1 MFERFLPLVSKP
13 ARYINAE
20 INSVRKDFSKVK
32 TKVCLFFPDTYE
44 VGMSHLGLKILYHI
58 LNTREDTACERVFSP
73 WTDYEERLRAS
84 EHKLAS
90 LESNLPL
97 SEFDILGVTLQYEL
111 SYSNILTALDLA
123 GIPLRAADRTDKHP
137 IVIAGGPCTMN
148 PGPLSDFI
156 DVFFLGDA
164 EEAVHE
170 LVELKQQHKRR
181 QVFLETIARQEGF
194 YVPEIGTKGVT
205 RRFLESLEHASYP
218 AKPVLPFLKPIHD
231 RVTVEVARGCIRGCR
246 FCQAGMIYRPYRER
260 SPETVKALLH
270 DSLRCTG
277 YEELSLA
284 SLSAGDYTGIQP
296 LVVDLMK
303 QYHDSR
309 VSISLPSLRVGTLT
323 PEMVQAIADT
333 RKTGFT
339 LAPEAGTER
348 LRNVINKPLS
358 DSDLFRAAE
367 TIFKNGWNVLK
378 LYFMIGLPTETDED
392 LDGIVR
398 LVNEIFAL
406 GRKVSKRGVQLNIT
420 LSSFVPKP
428 HTAFQ
433 WTGQASLEEIRTKQ
447 RYLEQRLR
455 RRGIAL
461 KPHNAEMSLL
471 EGAFARGDRTLGRVI
486 QEAMRIG
493 CRFDAWSECFDFRK
507 WEEAFAKFGVAMPDY
522 ACRTFKK
529 EEPLPWEYVHS
540 GISKEFFQT
549 EYQRALAAETTEN
562 CRMECRQCG
571 LECKDGGTPSLG
583 KPAALAPHWEYVH
596 SGISKEF
603 FQTEYQRALAAETT
617 ENCRMEC
624 RQCGL
629 ECKDGG
635 TPSLG
640 KPAALAPHS
649 APPKTASVADS
660 QEQKSNGIEPSV
672 RIRFQYA
679 KTGRIRFLSHL
690 DLMTLFHRA
699 AVRAEIP
706 LMFSQGFNPH
716 PKIAFSPALSVGM
729 ESEAEYLDMEI
740 SHLTSLDHITQAFS
754 NALPSGIQIR
764 KSRIIPLKAPSLSG
778 SISRYVYTV
787 RVPAPYSDIVDHR
800 LTAFSAQPTALVEKE
815 GKKKDIKPLIESITH
830 EPSSGTIIATLQ
842 DSAES
847 KIRIQDVLKILFDAS
862 PEDIPFFEIVRT
874 ALYAK
879 KQNQWIDPLENI

>member
-84 EHKLAS
+84 GRKLAS

-97 SEFDILGVTLQYEL
+97 AEFDILGVTLQYEL

-123 GIPLRAADRTDKHP
+123 GIPLRAADRSDKHP
-137 IVIAGGPCTMN
+137 IVIAGGPCAMN

-170 LVELKQQHKRR
+170 LVDLKQQHERR
-181 QVFLETIARQEGF
+181 SVFLEAIARQEGF
-194 YVPEIGTKGVT
+194 YVPEVSTKGVT

-218 AKPVLPFLKPIHD
+218 AKPVLPFLKPVHD

-260 SPETVKALLH
+260 SPETIKTLLH

-323 PEMVQAIADT
+323 SEMVQAIADT

-358 DSDLFRAAE
+358 DSDLFHAAE

-398 LVNEIFAL
+398 LVNEIFSL
-406 GRKVSKRGVQLNIT
+406 GRKASKRGVQLNIT

-433 WTGQASLEEIRTKQ
+433 WLGQASLEEIRTKQ
-447 RYLEQRLR
+447 RYLEQRIR

-486 QEAMRIG
+486 QEAVRLG
-493 CRFDAWSECFDFRK
+493 CRFDGWSECFDFRK

-529 EEPLPWEYVHS
+529 EETLPWEYVHS

-571 LECKDGGTPSLG
+571 LKCKDGGTPLLG
-583 KPAALAPHWEYVH
+583 KPAAL
-596 SGISKEF
+596 
-603 FQTEYQRALAAETT
+603 
-617 ENCRMEC
+617 
-624 RQCGL
+624 
-629 ECKDGG
+629 
-635 TPSLG
+635 TPP
-640 KPAALAPHS
+640 KPA
-649 APPKTASVADS
+649 TADS
-660 QEQKSNGIEPSV
+660 QEQKSKECEHSV
-672 RIRFQYA
+672 RVRFQYA
-679 KTGRIRFLSHL
+679 KTGRIKFLSHL

-716 PKIAFSPALSVGM
+716 PKIAFGPALSVGM

-740 SHLTSLDHITQAFS
+740 SHLTSLDHITQAIR

-764 KSRIIPLKAPSLSG
+764 KSRIIPVKAPSLSG
-778 SISRYVYTV
+778 SISRYAYTV
-787 RVPAPYSDIVDHR
+787 RVPAPYSAAIDR
-800 LTAFSAQPTALVEKE
+800 CLSAFSAQPTALVEKE

-830 EPSSGTIIATLQ
+830 EPSSDTIIATLQ
-842 DSAES
+842 DSVES
-847 KIRIQDVLKILFDAS
+847 KVRIQDVLKILFDAS
-862 PEDIPFFEIVRT
+862 PEDIAFFEIVRT